1 MTKDEGDIILASASQ
16 SRRKLLEAAGIAF
29 RTVPADVDEA
39 TMKRHHVPLS
49 TGFDHLATQL
59 ATEKALVVAAR
70 NPGAL
75 VIGADQ
81 VLVCEGAV
89 FDKPENLAAAR
100 QQLLRLRGRTHEL
113 ETAVACARDEDVL
126 WSHVEAP
133 RLTMRAFSPDHLEAY
148 VAAEGNALMESVGGY
163 KLEGPGI
170 QLFERVTG
178 DYFAILGLPLLPL
191 LAFLRDHG
199 AITK

>member
-1 MTKDEGDIILASASQ
+1 MTKAEGGIILASASQ

-29 RTVPADVDEA
+29 SIVPAGVDEA
-39 TMKRHHVPLS
+39 AMKRSQVLLS
-49 TGFDHLATQL
+49 EGFDHLATQL
-59 ATEKALVVAAR
+59 ARQKALVVAAR

-81 VLVCEGAV
+81 VLVCEGEA

-100 QQLLRLRGRTHEL
+100 QQLLRLRGRTHRL
-113 ETAVACARDEDVL
+113 ETAIACARRDDVL

-133 RLTMRAFSPDHLEAY
+133 QLTMRAFSTDHLEAY
-148 VAAEGNALMESVGGY
+148 IAAEGTALTESVGGY
-163 KLEGPGI
+163 KLEGAGI
-170 QLFERVTG
+170 QLFENVTG

-191 LAFLRDHG
+191 LAFLRAQG
-199 AITK
+199 AVAT